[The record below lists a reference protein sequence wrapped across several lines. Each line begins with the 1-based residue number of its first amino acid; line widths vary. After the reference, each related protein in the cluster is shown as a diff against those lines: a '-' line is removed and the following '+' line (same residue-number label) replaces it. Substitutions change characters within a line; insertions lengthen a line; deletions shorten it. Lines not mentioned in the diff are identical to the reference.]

1 MGPLVCRASRNT
13 SRGDGLTSNV
23 RSPRDDEEELK
34 AHIAILRGQS
44 KSLKEVLTEMM
55 DEEPS
60 DDLVQAVE
68 NRILLAQER
77 DEAIDLGKIIES
89 IQKMQS
95 CWV

>member
-1 MGPLVCRASRNT
+1 MS
-13 SRGDGLTSNV
+13 SNV

-60 DDLVQAVE
+60 DDLVLAVE
-68 NRILLAQER
+68 NRLLLAQEQE
-77 DEAIDLGKIIES
+77 EAINLEKIVES
-89 IQKMQS
+89 IQQLQT

>member
-1 MGPLVCRASRNT
+1 
-13 SRGDGLTSNV
+13 LTSNV

-44 KSLKEVLTEMM
+44 KSLKEVLTDMLN
-55 DEEPS
+55 EEPS
-60 DDLVQAVE
+60 DDLVEAVE
-68 NRILLAQER
+68 NRILLAQEQ
-77 DEAIDLGKIIES
+77 EESIDLEKIVES

>member
-13 SRGDGLTSNV
+13 NRGDGLTSNV

-60 DDLVQAVE
+60 DDVVQAVE

>member
-1 MGPLVCRASRNT
+1 
-13 SRGDGLTSNV
+13 LTSNV

-44 KSLKEVLTEMM
+44 KSLKEVLADLL

-60 DDLVQAVE
+60 EELVEAVK
-68 NRILLAQER
+68 NRILLAQEQ
-77 DEAIDLGKIIES
+77 EESIDLNKIVQS
-89 IQKMQS
+89 IQTMQS

>member
-1 MGPLVCRASRNT
+1 
-13 SRGDGLTSNV
+13 
-23 RSPRDDEEELK
+23 
-34 AHIAILRGQS
+34 
-44 KSLKEVLTEMM
+44 MM

-68 NRILLAQER
+68 NRILLAQEQE
-77 DEAIDLGKIIES
+77 EAIDLEEIIES

>member
-1 MGPLVCRASRNT
+1 MS
-13 SRGDGLTSNV
+13 SSV

-34 AHIAILRGQS
+34 AQIAILRGQS
-44 KSLKEVLTEMM
+44 KSLKEVLTDML

-60 DDLVQAVE
+60 DDLVEAVE
-68 NRILLAQER
+68 NRILLAQEQ
-77 DEAIDLGKIIES
+77 EESIDLEKIVES

>member
-13 SRGDGLTSNV
+13 NRGDGLTSNV

-44 KSLKEVLTEMM
+44 KSLKEVLIEMM

-77 DEAIDLGKIIES
+77 DEAIDLEKIIES